1 MFDSSIWNT
10 TISEYF
16 NWKYMVMKSSVSAI
30 FVLAAA
36 ATGAYALDFTGVSSG
51 RTDLSTAENIRLI
64 TTPET
69 EGGAERTNFRAS
81 GITANSVTSVNEQA
95 TDGKGN
101 VNIASSMGLSQT
113 FLIDAK
119 SDVEKTVIDVAS
131 WRQNYINTKI
141 TNSTSKDALI
151 SVNFGSGL
159 TESSFGQEQYMT
171 FENITAN
178 VSAASSML
186 DQGDSRLIFGANS
199 KVNWT
204 GHMTATGTGQL
215 IFQSGSRTSFTVAS
229 NSTTTVKKSAKMLV
243 NQGAVVNMNQMSLG
257 IWNEDCDSLLQIDGQ
272 LNMGDK
278 ITTYRGTTVNIG
290 ATGSVF
296 SSNKGLQI
304 GTNSTLNVDGNLFMG
319 GGSWFTLYGTANFN
333 QTDPSRQMVFYSIT
347 GNGNLTQAEAKVTDA
362 NKGNVG
368 IKIKRAATLGSSA
381 VWIIDERVDLEGNIV
396 SGTDADVTTA
406 KLIITSNA
414 KLKIRGSAD
423 RVARVIMWDMAK
435 MYLKNENSITDLDGN
450 AVKLVT
456 AAGAKQLPELHLEA
470 AQKFSMLSLSSDLS
484 IYLDSSAAKLEL
496 TGKETTIDMGTDVI
510 LSIYNFENERI
521 YVGENENTLK
531 NLGNIKAYD
540 SEKNL
545 LEISVVNGWLSTVPE
560 PSTYAAIFG
569 AIALA
574 FAAYRRRK

>member
-1 MFDSSIWNT
+1 
-10 TISEYF
+10 
-16 NWKYMVMKSSVSAI
+16 MVMKSSVSAI

-119 SDVEKTVIDVAS
+119 SDAEKTVIDVAS
-131 WRQNYINTKI
+131 WKQNYINTKI

-151 SVNFGSGL
+151 TVNFGKGL
-159 TESSFGQEQYMT
+159 TESSANQEQYMT
-171 FENITAN
+171 FENITAK
-178 VSAASSML
+178 VSGASSTI
-186 DQGDSRLIFGANS
+186 GDTFIHETPSKSKLIFGSNS
-199 KVNWT
+199 TVNWT
-204 GHMTATGTGQL
+204 GSLTVSNGGEL
-215 IFQSGSRTSFTVAS
+215 RFQSGSKTSFTVDAAYA
-229 NSTTTVKKSAKMLV
+229 TTVSRNAQMV
-243 NQGAVVNMNQMSLG
+243 VDEGAVVGINQMNLG
-257 IWNEDCDSLLQIDGQ
+257 IWNQDCDSLLQIDGQ

-296 SSNKGLQI
+296 SSNRTLQI
-304 GTNSTLNVDGNLFMG
+304 GTNSTLNVDGNLYME

-347 GNGNLTQAEAKVTDA
+347 GNGNLTQAEASVTDA

-368 IKIKRAATLGSSA
+368 IKIKRSATLGSSA
-381 VWIIDERVDLEGNIV
+381 EWIVDERVDLEGNPV
-396 SGTDADVTTA
+396 SGVDADTTTA

-496 TGKETTIDMGTDVI
+496 TGSEKTIEMADGVI
-510 LSIYNFENERI
+510 LSIYNFENDRI
-521 YVGENENTLK
+521 YVGENESTLK
-531 NLGNIKAYD
+531 SLANIKAYD

>member
-1 MFDSSIWNT
+1 
-10 TISEYF
+10 
-16 NWKYMVMKSSVSAI
+16 MVMKNTVSAI

-36 ATGAYALDFTGVSSG
+36 ASGVYALDFTGGMSSE
-51 RTDLSTAENIRLI
+51 RTNLSTAENIRLI

-81 GITANSVTSVNEQA
+81 GITVNSITSVNEQA

-101 VNIASSMGLSQT
+101 VNIASYMGLAQT

-119 SDVEKTVIDVAS
+119 SDVEKTVLDVAS

-151 SVNFGSGL
+151 TVNFGKGL
-159 TESSFGQEQYMT
+159 TESSANQEQYMT
-171 FENITAN
+171 FENITAK
-178 VSAASSML
+178 VSAASSTI
-186 DQGDSRLIFGANS
+186 GDTFIHETPSQSKLIFGSNS
-199 KVNWT
+199 TVNWT
-204 GHMTATGTGQL
+204 GSLTVSNGGEL
-215 IFQSGSRTSFTVAS
+215 RFKSGSKTSFTVDNAYL
-229 NSTTTVKKSAKMLV
+229 TTVSRNAQMV
-243 NQGAVVNMNQMSLG
+243 VDEGAVVDTNQMSLG
-257 IWNEDCDSLLQIDGQ
+257 IWNQDCSSLLQIDGQ

-278 ITTYRGTTVNIG
+278 ITTFGGTTVNIG

-296 SSNKGLQI
+296 SSNKMLQI

-319 GGSWFTLYGTANFN
+319 GGSWFALYGTANFN
-333 QTDPSRQMVFYSIT
+333 QTDPSRQMVFFSIT
-347 GNGNLTQAEAKVTDA
+347 GNGNLIQAEAKVTDA

-368 IKIKRAATLGSSA
+368 IKIKRTATLGSSA
-381 VWIIDERVDLEGNIV
+381 EWIIDERVDLEGNIV
-396 SGTDADVTTA
+396 SGTAADVTTA
-406 KLIITSNA
+406 KLIIEGNA

-450 AVKLVT
+450 AVKLVV
-456 AAGAKQLPELHLEA
+456 AKGAKQLPEIHLEA
-470 AQKFSMLSLSSDLS
+470 AQKFSMISLSSDLS

-496 TGKETTIDMGTDVI
+496 TSKGTTIEMGTDII
-510 LSIYNFENERI
+510 LSIYNFENDRI
-521 YVGENENTLK
+521 YIGENVNTLK
-531 NLGNIKAYD
+531 TLGNIKAYD
-540 SEKNL
+540 SEENL

>member
-1 MFDSSIWNT
+1 
-10 TISEYF
+10 
-16 NWKYMVMKSSVSAI
+16 MVMKNSVSAI

-151 SVNFGSGL
+151 TVNFGKGL
-159 TESSFGQEQYMT
+159 TESSANQEQYMT
-171 FENITAN
+171 FENITAK
-178 VSAASSML
+178 VSAASSTI
-186 DQGDSRLIFGANS
+186 GDTFIHETPSKSKLIFGSNS
-199 KVNWT
+199 TVNWT
-204 GHMTATGTGQL
+204 GSLTVSNGGEL
-215 IFQSGSRTSFTVAS
+215 RFQSGSKTSFTVDAAYA
-229 NSTTTVKKSAKMLV
+229 TTVSRNAQMV
-243 NQGAVVNMNQMSLG
+243 VDEGAVVGINQMNLG
-257 IWNEDCDSLLQIDGQ
+257 IWNQDCDSLLQIDGQ

-347 GNGNLTQAEAKVTDA
+347 GNGNLTQAEAKVADA

-450 AVKLVT
+450 AVKLVV
-456 AAGAKQLPELHLEA
+456 ASGAKQMPEIHIEA

-484 IYLDSSAAKLEL
+484 IYLDSTKAKLEL
-496 TGKETTIDMGTDVI
+496 TGDGNTIEMADGVI
-510 LSIYNFENERI
+510 LSIYNFENDRI
-521 YVGENENTLK
+521 YIGENESTLK
-531 NLGNIKAYD
+531 SLANIKAYD

-569 AIALA
+569 SIALA

>member
-1 MFDSSIWNT
+1 
-10 TISEYF
+10 
-16 NWKYMVMKSSVSAI
+16 MVMKNTVSAI

-36 ATGAYALDFTGVSSG
+36 ASGAYALDFTGGASQ
-51 RTDLSTAENIRLI
+51 RTNVSTAENIRLI

-69 EGGAERTNFRAS
+69 EGGAERTLFRAS
-81 GITANSVTSVNEQA
+81 GITANSITSVNEQA

-101 VNIASSMGLSQT
+101 VNFASSMGLNQT
-113 FLIDAK
+113 FTIDAR
-119 SDVEKTVIDVAS
+119 SDVAKTVIDVAS
-131 WRQNYINTKI
+131 WKQNYINTKI

-151 SVNFGSGL
+151 TVNFGSGL
-159 TESSFGQEQYMT
+159 TESSSNQEQYMT

-178 VSAASSML
+178 VSAASSL
-186 DQGDSRLIFGANS
+186 LENGDSRLIFGENS
-199 KVNWT
+199 TVNWT
-204 GHMTATGTGQL
+204 GYMTAAGNGEL
-215 IFQSGSRTSFTVAS
+215 RFKSGSKTTFTVAD
-229 NSTTTVKKSAKMLV
+229 NSTTTVKRNAKMV
-243 NQGAVVNMNQMSLG
+243 IDQGAAVNMNQLTLG
-257 IWNEDCDSLLQIDGQ
+257 IWNEDCNSLLQIDGQ
-272 LNMGDK
+272 LNMRSG
-278 ITTYRGTTVNIG
+278 ITTFRGTTVNIG

-296 SSNKGLQI
+296 SSNKSLQI
-304 GTNSTLNVDGNLFMG
+304 GTNSTLNVDGNLYME
-319 GGSWFTLYGTANFN
+319 GGSWFTLYGSANFN

-368 IKIKRAATLGSSA
+368 IKIKRSATLGSNA
-381 VWIIDERVDLEGNIV
+381 VWIIDERVDLEGNLV
-396 SGTDADVTTA
+396 SGTGADVTTA
-406 KLIITSNA
+406 KLIIDGNA

-450 AVKLVT
+450 AVKLVV
-456 AAGAKQLPELHLEA
+456 AEGAKQLPEIHLEA

-496 TGKETTIDMGTDVI
+496 TGGESTIEMVDGII
-510 LSIYNFENERI
+510 LSIYNFENDRI
-521 YVGENENTLK
+521 YVGENEKTLK
-531 NLGNIKAYD
+531 SLSNIKAYD

-545 LEISVVNGWLSTVPE
+545 LNISVVNGWLSTVPE

>member
-1 MFDSSIWNT
+1 
-10 TISEYF
+10 
-16 NWKYMVMKSSVSAI
+16 
-30 FVLAAA
+30 
-36 ATGAYALDFTGVSSG
+36 
-51 RTDLSTAENIRLI
+51 
-64 TTPET
+64 
-69 EGGAERTNFRAS
+69 
-81 GITANSVTSVNEQA
+81 
-95 TDGKGN
+95 
-101 VNIASSMGLSQT
+101 
-113 FLIDAK
+113 
-119 SDVEKTVIDVAS
+119 
-131 WRQNYINTKI
+131 
-141 TNSTSKDALI
+141 
-151 SVNFGSGL
+151 
-159 TESSFGQEQYMT
+159 MT
-171 FENITAN
+171 FENITAK
-178 VSAASSML
+178 VSAASSTI
-186 DQGDSRLIFGANS
+186 GDTFIHETPSKSKLIFGSNS
-199 KVNWT
+199 TVNWT
-204 GHMTATGTGQL
+204 GSLTVSNGGEL
-215 IFQSGSRTSFTVAS
+215 RFQSGSKTSFTVDAAYA
-229 NSTTTVKKSAKMLV
+229 TTVSRNAQMV
-243 NQGAVVNMNQMSLG
+243 VDEGAVVGINQMNLG
-257 IWNEDCDSLLQIDGQ
+257 IWNQDCDSLLQIDGQ

-296 SSNKGLQI
+296 SSNRTLQI
-304 GTNSTLNVDGNLFMG
+304 GTNSTLNVDGNLYME
-319 GGSWFTLYGTANFN
+319 GGSWFPLYGTANFN

-347 GNGNLTQAEAKVTDA
+347 GNGNLTQAEASVTDA

-368 IKIKRAATLGSSA
+368 IKIKRSATLGSSA
-381 VWIIDERVDLEGNIV
+381 EWIVDERVDLEGNPV
-396 SGTDADVTTA
+396 SGVDADTTTA

-496 TGKETTIDMGTDVI
+496 TGSEKTIEMADGVI
-510 LSIYNFENERI
+510 LSIYNFENDRI
-521 YVGENENTLK
+521 YVGENESTLK
-531 NLGNIKAYD
+531 SLANIKAYD

-574 FAAYRRRK
+574 FAGYRRRK